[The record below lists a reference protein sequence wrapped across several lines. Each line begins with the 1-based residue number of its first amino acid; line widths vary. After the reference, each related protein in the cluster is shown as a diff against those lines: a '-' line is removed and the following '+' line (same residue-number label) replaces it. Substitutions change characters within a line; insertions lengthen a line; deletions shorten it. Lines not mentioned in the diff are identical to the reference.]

1 MYIKAVKCGN
11 ASTLEAGSS
20 SMEVQG
26 QPVLQ
31 MGWECMTR
39 SWREGGRKVERTGR
53 ITETQLPWAPL
64 TSDHICLKVST
75 GIHTCPLVYLTC
87 LPLTSLVPYLSTFQP
102 TIPILKTAKVFKDIY
117 FQTKIISSWQSIKLL
132 HKKNCFCWAWRHMP
146 LIRRQ
151 RTCVNLRTV
160 WSIQAKQGH
169 RVRLFRC
176 FLEEF
181 YQKHL

>member
-31 MGWECMTR
+31 MGWECIAR
-39 SWREGGRKVERTGR
+39 SWEGGRKVERTVR

-117 FQTKIISSWQSIKLL
+117 FQTKIISSWQSIKLF
-132 HKKNCFCWAWRHMP
+132 HKK
-146 LIRRQ
+146 
-151 RTCVNLRTV
+151 
-160 WSIQAKQGH
+160 K
-169 RVRLFRC
+169 LFLLGMAAHAFNQKAEDLC
-176 FLEEF
+176 EF
-181 YQKHL
+181 EDSLVYTGQTGPQSKTL